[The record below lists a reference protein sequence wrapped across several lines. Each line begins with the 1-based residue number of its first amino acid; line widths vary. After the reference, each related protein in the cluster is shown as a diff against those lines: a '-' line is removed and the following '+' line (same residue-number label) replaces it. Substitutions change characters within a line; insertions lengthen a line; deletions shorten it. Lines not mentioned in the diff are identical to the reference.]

1 MNHPIPDPP
10 NGRVEHVGDLTRS
23 RSSAVSPFVP
33 VRPSSAPVQ
42 PSSRPGPAC
51 PLLIAL
57 LLMVLPLLATQRAT
71 GQRAMPAR
79 DIRPDLY
86 AELEDG
92 SALYRIRPNGDTI
105 PVEWACAT
113 YDFIMRN
120 DSASRTIYTITGF
133 KRNGYRLPLHHWKSW
148 RTFSTDAE
156 ELSSESRTDD
166 VTLIAGDTL
175 SFYRELLWED
185 RRPAA
190 ADSMAVP
197 ASDTL
202 SYSVELVRSSDG
214 SRMVLLDSMGAIP
227 CTHSTG
233 PGVYGDRPIMALVRF
248 GVPLR
253 FSATIA
259 YLRVNVYRNG
269 KGSGKFMRRETPTV
283 ALWRKLNNSYWVNYL
298 GQWGQLFAQTHSE
311 RPDTTGNIG
320 RLAVR
325 RSWYASSVAVIEFS
339 ENEAGGSTC
348 VAISDVYGRI
358 LYYPFATSASEA
370 CERVMMH
377 RFDESGT
384 YLVNLFYDG
393 RLVKSASVV
402 VSR

>member
-1 MNHPIPDPP
+1 
-10 NGRVEHVGDLTRS
+10 
-23 RSSAVSPFVP
+23 
-33 VRPSSAPVQ
+33 
-42 PSSRPGPAC
+42 
-51 PLLIAL
+51 
-57 LLMVLPLLATQRAT
+57 
-71 GQRAMPAR
+71 MPAR

-148 RTFSTDAE
+148 RTISMDAE

-185 RRPAA
+185 RRAA
-190 ADSMAVP
+190 ASDSAPLP
-197 ASDTL
+197 ANDTL

-214 SRMVLLDSMGAIP
+214 SRMVLLDSLGAIP
-227 CTHSTG
+227 CTHSAG

-253 FSATIA
+253 YSATIA
-259 YLRVNVYRNG
+259 YLRVNVYRTG
-269 KGSGKFMRRETPTV
+269 RGGGKFMRRETPTV

-298 GQWGQLFAQTHSE
+298 GQWGQLLARTHAE
-311 RPDTTGNIG
+311 TPDTTGNIG

-325 RSWYASSVAVIEFS
+325 RSWFASSVAVIEFS
-339 ENEAGGSTC
+339 ENAAGGSTC

-358 LYYPFATSASEA
+358 LYYPFATSVSEA

-377 RFDESGT
+377 RFDEAGT
-384 YLVNLFYDG
+384 YLINLFYDG